1 MLRNLPEGVR
11 PGVSQHLVASQ
22 CVPNREQTTAL
33 RGVMLSERV
42 PPLTSDRGA
51 GKDVMNRDN
60 TPKGLAPLV
69 SLFRGLYTR
78 VAQKLGVDTSYV
90 SRVARGERKSEAVT
104 AALSEEMQKI
114 FTRAGNHNGNHHSSG
129 TTRGLAKEK
138 KANKKD
144 DVNLTVASVKK
155 VRAQPRVAEST
166 RIEE

>member
-1 MLRNLPEGVR
+1 MLHNLPEGVR
-11 PGVSQHLVASQ
+11 PRVSQHLVASQ
-22 CVPNREQTTAL
+22 CVPNREQTTGL

-90 SRVARGERKSEAVT
+90 SRVARGERNSDAVT
-104 AALSEEMQKI
+104 AALSEEMQRI
-114 FTRAGNHNGNHHSSG
+114 FTRVGNHNGNHHSGG
-129 TTRGLAKEK
+129 TSRAAAKEK
-138 KANKKD
+138 KSQKEEDANR
-144 DVNLTVASVKK
+144 TVAGAKK
-155 VRAQPRVAEST
+155 GKALPR
-166 RIEE
+166 

>member
-1 MLRNLPEGVR
+1 
-11 PGVSQHLVASQ
+11 
-22 CVPNREQTTAL
+22 
-33 RGVMLSERV
+33 
-42 PPLTSDRGA
+42 
-51 GKDVMNRDN
+51 MNRDN
-60 TPKGLAPLV
+60 TPKELAPLV

-129 TTRGLAKEK
+129 TTRDLAKGK

-144 DVNLTVASVKK
+144 DVNLTVASVKR
-155 VRAQPRVAEST
+155 VRAQARVAEST